1 MPCCGA
7 FVATLL
13 PEALSRSMKS
23 STTPDFW
30 TTYGALLPE
39 IKARAKVAYRS
50 WQQNA
55 RHPLFQFKKTGNVW
69 SVRIG
74 GGYRALALLEE
85 GVFYWF
91 WIGTHDEYERLIGL
105 SL

>member
-1 MPCCGA
+1 
-7 FVATLL
+7 
-13 PEALSRSMKS
+13 MKS

-30 TTYGALLPE
+30 ATYRALPPE
-39 IKARAKVAYRS
+39 IKARAKVTYRW

-55 RHPLFQFKKTGNVW
+55 RHPSLQFKKTGNVW

-85 GVFYWF
+85 DVFYWF
-91 WIGTHDEYERLIGL
+91 WIGVHDEYERLIAL
-105 SL
+105 NL